1 VPDGSKGSCLDPGL
15 PRSGLQAK
23 VGQGEGEEEAGP
35 GPPSGAGQDQMESSK
50 DGENM
55 MGDDS
60 ESI

>member
-1 VPDGSKGSCLDPGL
+1 MPDGSTSSCLDPGL
-15 PRSGLQAK
+15 PRTGLQAK
-23 VGQGEGEEEAGP
+23 VGQGEGEDKAWS
-35 GPPSGAGQDQMESSK
+35 GPPSGAGEDQLESSK